1 MIDIK
6 FEIAPDGK
14 TLVFTAK
21 GHAGSEEQGKD
32 LICASSSILAYTLA
46 QNVKFMEEKKQLKK
60 KPKIRL
66 DSGDTVITCKPT
78 KNHIN
83 AAIYMFSVIETGF
96 ALLEANFPRYVQLKT
111 FGNADER

>member
-1 MIDIK
+1 MIDVR

-21 GHAGSEEQGKD
+21 GHAESAEQGKD

-66 DSGDTVITCKPT
+66 DGGETVITCKPT

-96 ALLEANFPRYVQLKT
+96 ALLAANYPKNVQLKT